1 MVHGAPARNSPSRLW
16 AIVTV
21 FVFLIAGSGC
31 ERSDARTKEDVDR
44 QACLGSRL
52 APIEALAACS
62 RFIALVNDREFKRS
76 DAYYNRGV
84 AFAEL
89 GELYHAQLDLE
100 EALKLDPENHWARQ
114 RLDDVEQNLSKSSS

>member
-1 MVHGAPARNSPSRLW
+1 MVHGTTARNSPSRLC
-16 AIVTV
+16 AILTA

-62 RFIALVNDREFKRS
+62 RFISLVNDREFKRS
-76 DAYYNRGV
+76 DAYYDRGV

-89 GELYHAQLDLE
+89 GELHHAQLDFE
-100 EALKLDPENHWARQ
+100 EALKLDPENHWAQQ
-114 RLDDVEQNLSKSSS
+114 RLDEVKQNLSKSSS

>member
-1 MVHGAPARNSPSRLW
+1 MVHDTTARNSPSRLW
-16 AIVTV
+16 AIVTA

-62 RFIALVNDREFKRS
+62 RFIALVDDREFKHS

-89 GELYHAQLDLE
+89 VELHHAQLDLE
-100 EALKLDPENHWARQ
+100 EALKPDPENHWARQ